1 MRDDAKRLQGA
12 LAAQQGEARR
22 LHGDNLRLY
31 EKVRFLEKGAA
42 AAGGGGGGGGGGN
55 RRSHD
60 VEAGLASNS
69 IADEAMEMRYRKE
82 YEEGLNPFAQFQ
94 RKERLQRYAAL
105 GPAEKLVMSF
115 SSFFLA
121 NRRARLFL
129 FGYILCLHLLT
140 SVSIMEHARHHTPV
154 HLGGEGCS

>member
-1 MRDDAKRLQGA
+1 MISCTPKSFTA
-12 LAAQQGEARR
+12 
-22 LHGDNLRLY
+22 
-31 EKVRFLEKGAA
+31 
-42 AAGGGGGGGGGGN
+42 
-55 RRSHD
+55 
-60 VEAGLASNS
+60 NS